1 MRKLYTDN
9 SLETPFEVS
18 YNDVQTQACANDEDT
33 ITIGVEE
40 FVRIT
45 DENGHNVSDGEGNQ
59 LLLKEGIIYKLVSG
73 VPESTNVQVI
83 DVVIP
88 ERYTFT
94 INPTP
99 NDATVTLTA
108 TGEVQAGNSITVDD
122 GTTVSYSVEASGY
135 VSQSGTY
142 TVNGADHE
150 ETVVLV
156 EEPSVNT
163 VLTYV
168 GANGGYTTT
177 DTYNSNGNLGIGKI
191 TYECSFAK
199 PSSDLYMGGYE
210 FHAEFYQLT
219 DAIACGGSA
228 TNYTNEIQLKANFNT
243 VKIGEIPCD
252 TPDPNDPAA
261 TYGKILAYIS
271 YVKVDT
277 EGNYQVNLTSMEG
290 NSYDSI
296 ITGQS
301 QDLAN
306 DVINMPTHYPDSTE
320 YNVADGVNCFYYE
333 NSNGVAGTPLVV
345 TIEPLNNTLAIAQN
359 SVNSLEFYVD
369 NNNYLYKDAAK
380 TQHLQVVNNN
390 TFYNVYVD
398 MNDSTQLDFI
408 SYKVKA
414 NNQQVKVIYDGDI
427 DSDTGTRVA
436 WNLYVRQDEFGIDSS
451 DGKLTADYNGNTDL
465 NATVDNLFHSV

>member
-1 MRKLYTDN
+1 MTKKLFRDVN
-9 SLETPFEVS
+9 LETPFNCVIDDVEVQ
-18 YNDVQTQACANDEDT
+18 VVADEADSVE
-33 ITIGVEE
+33 IGGAI
-40 FVRIT
+40 FIKLT
-45 DENGHNVSDGEGNQ
+45 DGSGHNVVDTDGKQ
-59 LLLKEGIIYKLVSG
+59 LLLNDGIIYKVVED
-73 VPESTNVQVI
+73 VPESTTITVT
-83 DVVIP
+83 DVVHV
-88 ERYTFT
+88 EQYTFT
-94 INPTP
+94 ISATP
-99 NDATVTLTA
+99 NDATVIINGEARSTLT
-108 TGEVQAGNSITVDD
+108 TDD
-122 GTTVSYSVEASGY
+122 GTEITWSVAKEGY
-135 VSQSGTY
+135 TTQSGTY
-142 TVNGADHE
+142 TLNGADHE

-199 PSSDLYMGGYE
+199 PSSDLYMSGYE
-210 FHAEFYQLT
+210 FHAEFYQFT

-252 TPDPNDPAA
+252 TPDPNDQAA

-277 EGNYQVNLTSMEG
+277 EGNYQVNLTSIEG

-301 QDLAN
+301 QDLAY
-306 DVINMPTHYPDSTE
+306 DVIHMPTFYPESTE

-333 NSNGVAGTPLVV
+333 SSNGVMGTPLVV

-359 SVNSLEFYVD
+359 SGNSLEFYVD

-414 NNQQVKVIYDGDI
+414 NNQQVKVIYNGDI
-427 DSDTGTRVA
+427 DNDTGTRVT